1 MQHHQYWRWLFFFFM
16 FGLITVGCQAL
27 LPAEQTPV
35 SPAATPVT
43 SAATPTTA
51 PRPTVMGRYFPNPA
65 ISGDVLTFDVR
76 FPPEGPLPLT
86 ATLHLPTQ
94 TLDATPAFWALDGK
108 PSVRWVWAWDTTG
121 YVGTVPVTVTLVW
134 NDAGETSALTI
145 PVTLVAP
152 ETRSFYEQQA
162 RWTVAEVPG
171 VRLHY
176 LTGSAAERDL
186 ERLKAEARDAYADIS
201 AALGANQEGAVEIY
215 ILDRVYGQG
224 GYATSDWVAIT
235 YTDRNYAPARLD
247 LVLRHEL
254 AHRLDRALG
263 CDSALTLLREG
274 LAVYLSG
281 GHYNPAPETY
291 YLSTL
296 RAAGLYIPLG
306 ELVQNFYMH
315 QHEIGY
321 LESASLVAFVES
333 TDGREGVRTL
343 CTASGVKQEGETE
356 LARLQRGLSAL
367 GYADVAEFEQAWWA
381 WAERTPAVTEA
392 AEALRTLTFLVD
404 TMRAYQQAYDP
415 VAYYL
420 TGMLP
425 DPAWAENHALPV
437 ADFARAP
444 QQAEAV
450 ALELLLAQA
459 IRAYESGH
467 WQRAEALASTVQ
479 AVLERGFPTSGL
491 PADVARISQSC
502 LQQGYTPYA
511 VTEAPEGRYVVLATR
526 WDEWP
531 RRWVLLAQ
539 ERGGAWEVAPLLSLD

>member
-1 MQHHQYWRWLFFFFM
+1 MQHRQYWRWLFLFM
-16 FGLITVGCQAL
+16 FGVIMVGCQAL
-27 LPAEQTPV
+27 LPVVPTPV
-35 SPAATPVT
+35 SPGATPT
-43 SAATPTTA
+43 PFTATPTTA
-51 PRPTVMGRYFPNPA
+51 PRPMAWGRYFPDPA

-76 FPPEGPLPLT
+76 FPSDGPLPLT
-86 ATLHLPTQ
+86 ATLYLPTQ
-94 TLDATPAFWALDGK
+94 DLEAKPDFWTLDGTQ
-108 PSVRWVWAWDTTG
+108 SVRWVWAWDTSG

-134 NDAGETSALTI
+134 DDAGATSALTL
-145 PVTLVAP
+145 PVTLAAP
-152 ETRSFYEQQA
+152 ETRSPYEQQA
-162 RWTVAEVPG
+162 RWTMAEVPG

-176 LTGSAAERDL
+176 LTGSAAARDL

-201 AALGANQEGAVEIY
+201 AALGANQGGMVEIY

-254 AHRLDRALG
+254 VHRLDRALG

-281 GHYNPAPETY
+281 GHYHPAPETY

-296 RAAGLYIPLG
+296 RAAGLYIPLS
-306 ELVQNFYMH
+306 ELVQNFYTH

-321 LESASLVAFVES
+321 LEAASFVAFVES
-333 TDGREGVRTL
+333 TYGREGVRTL
-343 CTASGVKQEGETE
+343 CTVSGGGQEGQTE
-356 LARLQRGLSAL
+356 LARLQRGLAAL
-367 GYADVAEFEQAWWA
+367 GYADVAEAEQAWWA
-381 WAERTPAVTEA
+381 WAERTPAVTGA
-392 AEALRTLTFLVD
+392 AEALHTLTFLVD

-425 DPAWAENHALPV
+425 DPAWAENYALPA
-437 ADFARAP
+437 ADFVRAP

-459 IRAYESGH
+459 MRAYESGH
-467 WQRAEALASTVQ
+467 VERAEALASTVQ
-479 AVLERGFPTSGL
+479 AVLERGFPASGF
-491 PADVARISQSC
+491 PTDVARISQSC

-511 VTEAPEGRYVVLATR
+511 VTEAPDGRYVVLATR
-526 WDEWP
+526 WDGEAP

-539 ERGGAWEVAPLLSLD
+539 GRGGAWEVSPLLSLD